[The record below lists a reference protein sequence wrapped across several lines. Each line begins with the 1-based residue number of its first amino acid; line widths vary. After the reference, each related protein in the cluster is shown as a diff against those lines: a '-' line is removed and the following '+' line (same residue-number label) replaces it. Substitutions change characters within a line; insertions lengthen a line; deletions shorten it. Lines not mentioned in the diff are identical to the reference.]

1 MKITVHSSKV
11 IYDKAIE
18 VNYEFK
24 LNGDEQQDD
33 KKNIGKINGTLILS
47 IRQ

>member
-1 MKITVHSSKV
+1 MTITVHSSKV

-18 VNYEFK
+18 VNYELK

-33 KKNIGKINGTLILS
+33 KKHWKDQWDIDNKS
-47 IRQ
+47 